1 MRIGLASARYPQRS
15 QQTDFYDRVLGR
27 AAAVP
32 GVRGVAI
39 ANALPVNGR
48 AIGYFFNV
56 EGRVVLEPSKA
67 PTFWLHSISPA
78 YFETMGIPLLKG
90 RPFTAADTAASQAVG
105 IINEEMARRFW
116 PNQNPVGRHVTY
128 ARESITVEIVG
139 IAANV
144 KIGDLGDDSPYNEMY
159 VPYRQRPFL
168 TMSLV
173 ARGSASAAAGA
184 RRAVLSIDADQPVA
198 AIRGMDEVISRSLS
212 TPLLRT
218 ALIGAF
224 AAMALILALIG
235 IAGVAAWSVS
245 RRTHEIGIRM
255 ALGARPLSILA
266 MIARESLTLIGIG
279 ELAGIIGAFALTRF
293 ISTFLFG
300 VTPWDPLTFIAVT
313 VLVGM
318 VGLSACV
325 LAARHALRIEPV
337 VALRR
342 E

>member
-1 MRIGLASARYPQRS
+1 
-15 QQTDFYDRVLGR
+15 
-27 AAAVP
+27 
-32 GVRGVAI
+32 
-39 ANALPVNGR
+39 
-48 AIGYFFNV
+48 
-56 EGRVVLEPSKA
+56 
-67 PTFWLHSISPA
+67 
-78 YFETMGIPLLKG
+78 
-90 RPFTAADTAASQAVG
+90 
-105 IINEEMARRFW
+105 
-116 PNQNPVGRHVTY
+116 VTY

-139 IAANV
+139 VAANV
-144 KIGDLGDDSPYNEMY
+144 KIGDLGDNSPYNEMY

-168 TMSLV
+168 TMSLIT
-173 ARGSASAAAGA
+173 RGPASAAGDA

-198 AIRGMDEVISRSLS
+198 AIHGMDEVIARSLS

-224 AAMALILALIG
+224 AALAFILALIG

-245 RRTHEIGIRM
+245 RRTNEIGIRM

-266 MIARESLTLIGIG
+266 MIARESLTLIGAG

-313 VLVGM
+313 VLVAL
-318 VGLSACV
+318 VGLTACV
-325 LAARHALRIEPV
+325 LAARHALQIDPV